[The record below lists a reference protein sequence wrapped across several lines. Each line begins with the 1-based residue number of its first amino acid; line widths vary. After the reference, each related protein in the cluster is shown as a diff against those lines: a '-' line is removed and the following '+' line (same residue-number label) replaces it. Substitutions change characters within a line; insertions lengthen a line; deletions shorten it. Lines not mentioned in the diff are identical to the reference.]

1 MIIEQAKINSYK
13 SIKQPMLLNLH
24 KINIIIG
31 QNNSGKSNILD
42 AIQFALQAQDK
53 DSNIFY
59 EKTDLDLKISF
70 DIDEQTKWQL
80 PESSGIFSQKNNLRE
95 LKFTKQTLPFNNALG
110 KILYPLVKRLDEA
123 AFLQYHQIENDYR
136 SLQNYPGFYMRF
148 QENLK
153 KHFPKIF
160 ASHNALDINYDSDGL
175 YEGDRRVTIDRLGS
189 GFRRIFTMLLYIFHP
204 SYQLVLIDEPETHLH
219 PALQE
224 RLLWAMQNSEAGQII
239 FTTHSPLFVTPM
251 TLPQVLR
258 TVKEKE
264 STKAYGITH
273 EGLAHGFY
281 DTQRLLQELNA
292 DNLEMFFADEVIMVE
307 GMSDKLLLRGLID
320 HFYEGDKDIKVV
332 QTHGKGN
339 MSVYI
344 DLLKMFQIPYRIIM
358 DRDVFNHDDL
368 FQLLGHLKIHLP
380 KMSNDQ
386 VIQELKKHY
395 VYIFPNGDLE
405 ANYPKRYQKDKSK
418 SLNALRAA
426 NRISKEDFLSAG
438 MNNLREIVQNL

>member
-1 MIIEQAKINSYK
+1 MIIEQAKISSYK

-42 AIQFALQAQDK
+42 AIQFALQAPEK
-53 DSNIFY
+53 NSTIFY
-59 EKTDLDLKISF
+59 DKTDLELKIAFSPE
-70 DIDEQTKWQL
+70 EQNRWQL
-80 PESSGIFSQKNNLRE
+80 PEASGIFEQKNSERE
-95 LKFTKQTLPFNNALG
+95 LNFTKKTLNYTGSLS
-110 KILYPLVKRLDEA
+110 KILSPQVKRLDET
-123 AFLQYHQIENDYR
+123 AFSNFRQIETDYR
-136 SLQNYPGFYMRF
+136 SLQNFPGFYMRF

-153 KHFPKIF
+153 KHFPKIL
-160 ASHNALDINYDSDGL
+160 ASHNALDVNYDGNGL
-175 YEGDRRVTIDRLGS
+175 YEGERRVTIDRLGS
-189 GFRRIFTMLLYIFHP
+189 GFRSIFIMLLYIFHP

-239 FTTHSPLFVTPM
+239 FTTHSPLFLTPM

-258 TVKEKE
+258 VIKDEK
-264 STKAYGITH
+264 STKAFGITH
-273 EGLAHGFY
+273 AGGTHGFY
-281 DTQRLLQELNA
+281 NPQRLLQELNA
-292 DNLEMFFADEVIMVE
+292 DNLQMFFADEVIMVE

-344 DLLKMFQIPYRIIM
+344 DLLKMFEIPYRIIM

-368 FQLLGHLKIHLP
+368 FDLLGHLKIHLP
-380 KMSNDQ
+380 RMSNDDL
-386 VIQELKKHY
+386 IQELKKY
-395 VYIFPNGDLE
+395 FVYIFPNGDLE

-426 NRISKEDFLSAG
+426 NMISEDDFQSKN
-438 MNNLREIVQNL
+438 MSNLREIIHNL

>member
-1 MIIEQAKINSYK
+1 MIIEQVKINSYK

-42 AIQFALQAQDK
+42 AIQFSLQAQGQ

-59 EKTDLDLKISF
+59 EKTDLDLKIAFSPE
-70 DIDEQTKWQL
+70 EQAKWQL
-80 PESSGIFSQKNNLRE
+80 PEASGIFSQKNNLRE
-95 LKFTKQTLPFNNALG
+95 LKFTRQTLAFNSALS
-110 KILYPLVKRLDEA
+110 KILSPQVKRLDEA
-123 AFLQYHQIENDYR
+123 AFINYHQLENDYR
-136 SLQNYPGFYMRF
+136 SLQNSPGFYMRF
-148 QENLK
+148 QESLK
-153 KHFPKIF
+153 QHFPKIL
-160 ASHNALDINYDSDGL
+160 ASHNALDINYESDGL

-189 GFRRIFTMLLYIFHP
+189 GFRRIFIMLLYIFHP
-204 SYQLVLIDEPETHLH
+204 HYQIVLLDEPETHLH

-224 RLLWAMQNSEAGQII
+224 RLLWAMQNSDAGQII
-239 FTTHSPLFVTPM
+239 FTTHSPLFVKPM

-258 TVKEKE
+258 TVKEAD

-273 EGLAHGFY
+273 IGSTHGFY
-281 DTQRLLQELNA
+281 NPQRLLQELNS

-358 DRDVFNHDDL
+358 DRDVFHHDDL
-368 FQLLGHLKIHLP
+368 FELLGHLKIHLP

-386 VIQELKKHY
+386 LIQELKKHY

-405 ANYPKRYQKDKSK
+405 ANYPQRYQKDKSK

-426 NRISKEDFLSAG
+426 NQISKEDFNSAR
-438 MNNLREIVQNL
+438 MSNLREIIHNL

>member
-1 MIIEQAKINSYK
+1 MLIEQVKISSYK

-42 AIQFALQAQDK
+42 AVQCALQAPPK
-53 DSNIFY
+53 DSTIFY
-59 EKTDLDLKISF
+59 QNTHIELKMF
-70 DIDEQTKWQL
+70 FNHDEQLRWHL
-80 PESSGIFSQKNNLRE
+80 PEASGIFSQNQQERE
-95 LKFTKQTLPFNNALG
+95 LRFTRQTLPYNQALQ
-110 KILYPLVKRLDEA
+110 KILNPQVKRLDEE
-123 AFLQYHQIENDYR
+123 AFLQTHQIGQDYQA
-136 SLQNYPGFYMRF
+136 LQRAPGYYLRF

-153 KHFPKIF
+153 KHFPKIL

-189 GFRRIFTMLLYIFHP
+189 GFRRIFIMLLYIFHP
-204 SYQLVLIDEPETHLH
+204 DYQIVLIDEPETHLH

-224 RLLWAMQNSEAGQII
+224 RLLWAMQNSDAGQII
-239 FTTHSPLFVTPM
+239 FTTHSPLFVKPM

-258 TVKEKE
+258 VIKDQS
-264 STKAYGITH
+264 STQAYGVH
-273 EGLAHGFY
+273 HHSY
-281 DTQRLLQELNA
+281 DPQRLIQELNA

-344 DLLKMFQIPYRIIM
+344 ELLKMFQIPYRIIM

-368 FQLLGHLKIHLP
+368 FELLGHLKIHLP
-380 KMSNDQ
+380 KMPNDQ
-386 VIQELKKHY
+386 LIQELKKYY

-405 ANYPKRYQKDKSK
+405 ANYPKKYQREKSK

-426 NRISKEDFLSAG
+426 SQISPEEFNSAG
-438 MNNLREIVQNL
+438 MSNLREIIKNL

>member
-1 MIIEQAKINSYK
+1 MIIEQVKINSYK

-42 AIQFALQAQDK
+42 AIQFSLQAQGK

-59 EKTDLDLKISF
+59 EKTDLDLKIAFSPE
-70 DIDEQTKWQL
+70 EQHNWQL
-80 PESSGIFSQKNNLRE
+80 PEASGIFSQKNNLRE
-95 LKFTKQTLPFNNALG
+95 LKFTRQTLPFNSALS
-110 KILYPLVKRLDEA
+110 KILSPQVKRLDEA
-123 AFLQYHQIENDYR
+123 AFTNYHQVENDYR
-136 SLQNYPGFYMRF
+136 SLQNAPGFYMRF
-148 QENLK
+148 QESLK
-153 KHFPKIF
+153 QHFPKIL
-160 ASHNALDINYDSDGL
+160 ASHNALDINYESDGL

-189 GFRRIFTMLLYIFHP
+189 GFRRIFIMLLYIFHP
-204 SYQLVLIDEPETHLH
+204 HYQIVLLDEPETHLH

-224 RLLWAMQNSEAGQII
+224 RLLWAMQNSDAGQII
-239 FTTHSPLFVTPM
+239 FTTHSPLFVKPM

-258 TVKEKE
+258 TVKEAD
-264 STKAYGITH
+264 STKVYGISHAGSTH
-273 EGLAHGFY
+273 SFY
-281 DTQRLLQELNA
+281 NPQRLLQELNS

-339 MSVYI
+339 MSVYV

-358 DRDVFNHDDL
+358 DRDVFHHDDL
-368 FQLLGHLKIHLP
+368 FELLGHLKIHLP

-386 VIQELKKHY
+386 LIQELKKHY

-405 ANYPKRYQKDKSK
+405 ANYPQRYQKDKSK

-426 NRISKEDFLSAG
+426 NQISKEDFNSSR
-438 MNNLREIVQNL
+438 MSNLREIIQNL

>member
-1 MIIEQAKINSYK
+1 MIIEQVKISSYK

-42 AIQFALQAQDK
+42 AIQFALQAPNK
-53 DSNIFY
+53 ESNIFY
-59 EKTDLDLKISF
+59 EKTDLELKIAFSPE
-70 DIDEQTKWQL
+70 EQAKWQL
-80 PESSGIFSQKNNLRE
+80 PEASGIFSQKNNERALQ
-95 LKFTKQTLPFNNALG
+95 FTRQTLPYDGALS
-110 KILYPLVKRLDEA
+110 KFLHPQVKRLDEE
-123 AFLQYHQIENDYR
+123 AFLQFHQIESDYR
-136 SLQNYPGFYMRF
+136 SLQNFPGFYMRF

-153 KHFPKIF
+153 KHFPKIL
-160 ASHNALDINYDSDGL
+160 ASHNALDINYESDGL
-175 YEGDRRVTIDRLGS
+175 YEGERRVTIDRLGS

-204 SYQLVLIDEPETHLH
+204 NYQIVLIDEPETHLH

-224 RLLWAMQNSEAGQII
+224 RLLWAMQNSDAGQII
-239 FTTHSPLFVTPM
+239 FTTHSPLFVKPM

-258 TVKEKE
+258 VVKEGE
-264 STKAYGITH
+264 STKAYGISHVGST
-273 EGLAHGFY
+273 HGFY
-281 DTQRLLQELNA
+281 DPQRLLQELNA

-320 HFYEGDKDIKVV
+320 HFYPGDKDIKVV

-339 MSVYI
+339 MSVYV
-344 DLLKMFQIPYRIIM
+344 DLLQMFQIPYRIIM

-386 VIQELKKHY
+386 LIQELKKY
-395 VYIFPNGDLE
+395 FVYIFPNGDLE
-405 ANYPKRYQKDKSK
+405 ANYPQRYQKDKSK

-426 NRISKEDFLSAG
+426 NQIEERDFLSAR
-438 MNNLREIVQNL
+438 MSNLREIIQNL

>member
-1 MIIEQAKINSYK
+1 MIIEQVKINSYK

-42 AIQFALQAQDK
+42 AIQFALQAQGQ
-53 DSNIFY
+53 DSSIFY
-59 EKTDLDLKISF
+59 EKTDLDLKIAFSPE
-70 DIDEQTKWQL
+70 EQAKWQL
-80 PESSGIFSQKNNLRE
+80 PEASGIFSQKNNLRE
-95 LKFTKQTLPFNNALG
+95 LKFTKQTLAFNSALS
-110 KILYPLVKRLDEA
+110 KILSPQVKRLDEA
-123 AFLQYHQIENDYR
+123 AFINYHQLENDYR
-136 SLQNYPGFYMRF
+136 SLQNSPGFYMRF
-148 QENLK
+148 QESLK
-153 KHFPKIF
+153 QHFPKIL
-160 ASHNALDINYDSDGL
+160 ASHNALDINYESDGL

-189 GFRRIFTMLLYIFHP
+189 GFRRIFIMLLYIFHP
-204 SYQLVLIDEPETHLH
+204 HYQIVLLDEPETHLH

-224 RLLWAMQNSEAGQII
+224 RLLWAMQNSDAGQII
-239 FTTHSPLFVTPM
+239 FTTHSPLFVKPM

-258 TVKEKE
+258 TVKEAD

-273 EGLAHGFY
+273 IGSTHGFY
-281 DTQRLLQELNA
+281 NPQRLLQELNS

-358 DRDVFNHDDL
+358 DRDVFHHDDL
-368 FQLLGHLKIHLP
+368 FELLGHLKIHLP
-380 KMSNDQ
+380 
-386 VIQELKKHY
+386 
-395 VYIFPNGDLE
+395 
-405 ANYPKRYQKDKSK
+405 
-418 SLNALRAA
+418 
-426 NRISKEDFLSAG
+426 
-438 MNNLREIVQNL
+438 

>member
-1 MIIEQAKINSYK
+1 MIIEQVKINSYK

-42 AIQFALQAQDK
+42 AIQFALQAQGQ
-53 DSNIFY
+53 DSSIFY
-59 EKTDLDLKISF
+59 EKTDLDLKIAFSPE
-70 DIDEQTKWQL
+70 EQAKWQF
-80 PESSGIFSQKNNLRE
+80 PEASGIFSQKNNLRE
-95 LKFTKQTLPFNNALG
+95 LKFTKQTLPFNGALS
-110 KILYPLVKRLDEA
+110 KILSPQVKRLDEA
-123 AFLQYHQIENDYR
+123 AFINYHQLENDYR
-136 SLQNYPGFYMRF
+136 SLQNSPGFYMRF
-148 QENLK
+148 QESLK
-153 KHFPKIF
+153 QHFPKIL
-160 ASHNALDINYDSDGL
+160 ASHNALDINYESDGL

-189 GFRRIFTMLLYIFHP
+189 GFRRIFIMLLYIFHP
-204 SYQLVLIDEPETHLH
+204 HYQIVLLDEPETHLH

-224 RLLWAMQNSEAGQII
+224 RLLWAMQNSDAGQII
-239 FTTHSPLFVTPM
+239 FTTHSPLFVKPM

-258 TVKEKE
+258 TVKEAD

-273 EGLAHGFY
+273 IGSTHGFY
-281 DTQRLLQELNA
+281 NPQRLLQELNS

-358 DRDVFNHDDL
+358 DRDVFHHDDL
-368 FQLLGHLKIHLP
+368 FELLGHLKIHLP

-386 VIQELKKHY
+386 LIQELKKHY

-405 ANYPKRYQKDKSK
+405 ANYPQRYQKDKSK

-426 NRISKEDFLSAG
+426 NQISKEDFNSAR
-438 MNNLREIVQNL
+438 MSNLREIIHNL

>member
-1 MIIEQAKINSYK
+1 MLIEQVKISSYK

-42 AIQFALQAQDK
+42 AIQCALQAPPK
-53 DSNIFY
+53 DSKIFY
-59 EKTDLDLKISF
+59 QNTDIELKMF
-70 DIDEQTKWQL
+70 FNHDEQLRWHL
-80 PESSGIFSQKNNLRE
+80 PEASGIFSQNQQERE
-95 LKFTKQTLPFNNALG
+95 LRFTRQTLPYNQALQ
-110 KILYPLVKRLDEA
+110 KILNPQVKRLDEE
-123 AFLQYHQIENDYR
+123 AFLQTHQIEQDYQA
-136 SLQNYPGFYMRF
+136 LQRAPGYYLRF

-153 KHFPKIF
+153 KHFPKIL

-189 GFRRIFTMLLYIFHP
+189 GFRRIFIMLLYIFHP
-204 SYQLVLIDEPETHLH
+204 EYQIVLIDEPETHLH

-224 RLLWAMQNSEAGQII
+224 RLLWAMQNSDAGQII
-239 FTTHSPLFVTPM
+239 FTTHSPLFVKPM
-251 TLPQVLR
+251 TLPQVFR
-258 TVKEKE
+258 VVKDNL
-264 STKAYGITH
+264 STQVYNISH
-273 EGLAHGFY
+273 HSY
-281 DTQRLLQELNA
+281 DPQRLIQELNA

-344 DLLKMFQIPYRIIM
+344 ELLKMFQIPYRIIM

-368 FQLLGHLKIHLP
+368 FELLGHLKIHLP
-380 KMSNDQ
+380 KMPNDQ
-386 VIQELKKHY
+386 LIQELKKYY

-405 ANYPKRYQKDKSK
+405 ANYPKKYQREKSK

-426 NRISKEDFLSAG
+426 SQISPEEFNSAG
-438 MNNLREIVQNL
+438 MSNLREIIKNL

>member
-1 MIIEQAKINSYK
+1 MIIEQVKINSYK

-42 AIQFALQAQDK
+42 AIQFALQAQGQ
-53 DSNIFY
+53 DSSIFY
-59 EKTDLDLKISF
+59 EKTDLDLKIAFSPE
-70 DIDEQTKWQL
+70 EQAKWQL
-80 PESSGIFSQKNNLRE
+80 PEASGIFSQKNNLRE
-95 LKFTKQTLPFNNALG
+95 LKFTKQTLAFNSALS
-110 KILYPLVKRLDEA
+110 KILSPQVKRLDEA
-123 AFLQYHQIENDYR
+123 AFINYHQLENDYR
-136 SLQNYPGFYMRF
+136 SLQNSPGFYMRF
-148 QENLK
+148 QESLK
-153 KHFPKIF
+153 QHFPKIL
-160 ASHNALDINYDSDGL
+160 ASHNALDINYESDGL

-189 GFRRIFTMLLYIFHP
+189 GFRRIFIMLLYIFHP
-204 SYQLVLIDEPETHLH
+204 HYQIVLLDEPETHLH

-224 RLLWAMQNSEAGQII
+224 RLLWAMQNSDAGQII
-239 FTTHSPLFVTPM
+239 FTTHSPLFVKPM

-258 TVKEKE
+258 TVKEAD

-273 EGLAHGFY
+273 IGSTHGFY
-281 DTQRLLQELNA
+281 NPQRLLQELNS

-358 DRDVFNHDDL
+358 DRDVFHHDDL
-368 FQLLGHLKIHLP
+368 FELLGHLKIHLP

-386 VIQELKKHY
+386 LIQELKKHY

-405 ANYPKRYQKDKSK
+405 ANYPQRYQKDKSK

-426 NRISKEDFLSAG
+426 NQISKEDFNSAR
-438 MNNLREIVQNL
+438 MSNLREIIHNL

>member
-1 MIIEQAKINSYK
+1 MIIEQVKINSYK

-42 AIQFALQAQDK
+42 AIQFALQAQGQ

-59 EKTDLDLKISF
+59 EKTDLDLKIAFSPE
-70 DIDEQTKWQL
+70 EQAKWQL
-80 PESSGIFSQKNNLRE
+80 PEASGIFSQKNNLRE
-95 LKFTKQTLPFNNALG
+95 LKFTKQTLPFNGALS
-110 KILYPLVKRLDEA
+110 KILSPQVKRLDEA
-123 AFLQYHQIENDYR
+123 AFINYHQLENDYR
-136 SLQNYPGFYMRF
+136 SLQNSPGFYMRF
-148 QENLK
+148 QESLK
-153 KHFPKIF
+153 QHFPKIL
-160 ASHNALDINYDSDGL
+160 ASHNALDINYESDGL

-189 GFRRIFTMLLYIFHP
+189 GFRRIFIMLLYIFHP
-204 SYQLVLIDEPETHLH
+204 HYQIVLLDEPETHLH

-224 RLLWAMQNSEAGQII
+224 RLLWAMQNSDAGQII
-239 FTTHSPLFVTPM
+239 FTTHSPLFVKPM

-258 TVKEKE
+258 TVKEAD

-273 EGLAHGFY
+273 IGSTHGFY
-281 DTQRLLQELNA
+281 NPQRLLQELNS

-358 DRDVFNHDDL
+358 DRDVFHHDDL
-368 FQLLGHLKIHLP
+368 FELLGHLKIHLP

-386 VIQELKKHY
+386 LIQELKKHY

-405 ANYPKRYQKDKSK
+405 ANYPQRYQKDKSK

-426 NRISKEDFLSAG
+426 NQISKEDFNSAR
-438 MNNLREIVQNL
+438 MSNLREIIHNL